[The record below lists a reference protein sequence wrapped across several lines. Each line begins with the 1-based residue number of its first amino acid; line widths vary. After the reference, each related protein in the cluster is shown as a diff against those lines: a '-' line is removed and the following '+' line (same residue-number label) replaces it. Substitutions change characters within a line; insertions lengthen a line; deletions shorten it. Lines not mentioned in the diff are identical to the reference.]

1 MSGRRALRAMVV
13 ASLAL
18 FAAAPAQAA
27 KPRPDLTVSKASAKA
42 ASGRYDVTWTIKN
55 GGKGAAGKS
64 TTALVLSADAKLDAK
79 DAKLGTAAQ
88 KAIKAKKAATG
99 KRTAT
104 VPPTLAAGRYSLL
117 VCADSANKVKE
128 NSEGNNCRVATTV
141 DVKATLPTTP
151 AATPIPQPSQPTPP
165 PGPIDNPPEP
175 LTVGIDAPAVFGSTT
190 VTFKFVSAGTFE
202 CRIDARPY
210 QACDATQTFTG
221 VLAGEHTV
229 DVIAHRGGETAT
241 AHKTFRVEFEAP
253 APGPT
258 PPAAADPQTR
268 ATGVT
273 DAQVTT
279 VSDATKFLYTGN
291 DPIQKGVA
299 ADAVKPLQAAVMRG
313 RVVRRNGTPV
323 EGVEVTV
330 LDHPELGRTAT
341 RTDGGFDI
349 AVNGGGSV
357 TLSFARAGYI
367 PSQRRL
373 DVPTQDYDIVDPV
386 VIVPY
391 EDKVT
396 GVDLATNEIQV
407 ATGSEI
413 TDSDGTRKATLL
425 LDPGTNATATLP
437 DGTTK
442 DLGDTLNIRA
452 TEFTIGDSGPA
463 AMPGELPP
471 TSAYTYAVEYSV
483 DEADAQKAVDVE
495 FDKPVVTYVDNLLDF
510 PAGTAVPMGY
520 YDREKAQWVA
530 AKNGIVIKIV
540 GESGGRAQLDVT
552 GDGRPDSVTTLGIDD
567 AELQKLAQLYDPGKS
582 LWRAAIDHFTPWD
595 YNWPYGLPDGAG
607 GPGQGGPN
615 GGDPPGDDPCNSH
628 GSIILCENQVLG
640 ERSPISGTPYTL
652 AYQSDRVPGRRTGDT
667 LVVPLTGATLPPSL
681 KRVDLQIDVA
691 GRTFK
696 FPFTPKVNDSYTF
709 VFDGKDA
716 YGRRVQGR
724 QKADITLDYVYPA
737 VYRTPDTFQ
746 SSFAQVGGAILST
759 NSTRTEISVAQR
771 WSGVVGDGLQAPA
784 SALAGWSIDVHHTY
798 DPVGHTLYLG
808 DGSKRSADG
817 QNFDVIRTFKAGF
830 ASPEGMT
837 RTADGALLIADGA
850 AQVIRKVEPDGTSTI
865 VAGTL
870 NSAGFGG
877 DGGPATDA
885 ELDHPAD
892 VAVGPDGALY
902 IADQGN
908 NRIRR
913 VLKGTIS
920 TIAGTGDGGYAGD
933 GGPAHQALLD
943 EPTDVAA
950 DGSGA
955 VLIIDRANQAVRRI
969 GPDGVITTLAGTGV
983 PGFSGDGDV
992 ATKAKLRNP
1001 RDLVVTGDG
1010 SVLIADSGNQRV
1022 RRIGPDGVIATI
1034 AGNGETTFG
1043 GDGGLATA
1051 AHLDTPS
1058 AVAPTPDG
1066 GLVIADSGHWRVRK
1080 VQSDGT
1086 MVTIAGNGEQGTRGD
1101 GGPAGQ
1107 SRLQFPSA
1115 IVLGADGTIYFSDET
1130 AGRVRSVAPS
1140 LPALQLGE
1148 TTIASDD
1155 GRSVYVFDPNGRH
1168 LRTVDSLTKATV
1180 LTFGYDAAGRLTSIT
1195 DGDGHKTTITR
1206 DGAGTPTSILAPYGQ
1221 VTTLG
1226 VTNGYLSSIKN
1237 FAGDEIKATYDAG
1250 GLLKTLTDPRGE
1262 LHSFDYD
1269 PAGRLIRDTAPGNAS
1284 QTLTRTSNGDIVTVV
1299 RRSAEGRTTT
1309 YRVEPRKSGEIE
1321 RSVTDGKGA
1330 KTTTL
1335 VGTDGVVT
1343 VTRPDGTVVTEEA
1356 GPDPR
1361 FGMDAPL
1368 TARMTVTSPAGLRT
1382 VMSRARTVD
1391 LATPGA
1397 PLSLRSFTE
1406 TTTVN
1411 GRVQTSRFDADTLRW
1426 TDTSPAGRQKVT
1438 TVDGQGRPLR
1448 VESAQIT
1455 PSVFTYVDGRLTKS
1469 AQGAR
1474 TESYAYDARG
1484 RVQKVTDALGR
1495 DTTFTYDDADRPLT
1509 QTTPDNRVIAYSY
1522 DRNGNLLTTT
1532 PPGKTAHKFDYSTRG
1547 VMTKYTPPQV
1557 GATTAPTSYTADD
1570 DALVTAI
1577 DRPSGDDIAFAYD
1590 DASRLEKI
1598 THGARSTT
1606 YAYNNATGRL
1616 TSATAGV
1623 EKIAYLYDG
1632 ALPTK
1637 TTVTGSVAGVIDDT
1651 YDDEFRV
1658 KTEAVS
1664 GGPAVAYAFDPD
1676 GQLTGAGALTIARN
1690 PANGL
1695 ITGLTAGVSTTTI
1708 TPNAFGETGAFDAD
1722 VYAETYAR
1730 DDSGR
1735 ITGKTEKRTAAITTY
1750 EYGYDTADRLATIKR
1765 NGATVQSFT
1774 YDANGNRDKTS
1785 DGQPLTYDGQDRI
1798 NSAGYEYTPAG
1809 ELHKTPDGTTYDYDA
1824 LGALRK
1830 VTFANGKTID
1840 YAIDSGGRR
1849 VAESGDGSTLKRRFL
1864 YGRGLGPVAELDSN
1878 DNVVSRFIYATHSN
1892 VPDLMIKGGK
1902 TYRIVTDQVGS
1913 PRSVIDVAT
1922 GTAMQEIDYDA
1933 FGNITRDTD
1942 PGFQPF
1948 RFAGGLYDVDTKLV
1962 RFGAR
1967 DYDPRTGRF
1976 LAPDPLRFGGG
1987 GTNLYGYALADPV
2000 NLTDPSGQILDTI
2013 LDIGFIAYDLYRIG
2027 KSLMNGCGVDPWDV
2041 AALGADVAGA
2051 LIPFAT
2057 GGGAAV
2063 RAGREATEGVYEVV
2077 TKEGL
2082 PYVGQSNNIDRRL
2095 AEHVRDGKIT
2105 QEAADAAARTEVLGG
2120 KTAREVAEQRRIND
2134 LTNGVGA
2141 SDPGIA
2147 NKVNPIGPKRQHLM
2161 DLY

>member
-13 ASLAL
+13 ASLCL
-18 FAAAPAQAA
+18 LAAAPAQAA
-27 KPRPDLTVSKASAKA
+27 KPKPDLSVSKASAKA
-42 ASGRYDVTWTIKN
+42 AGGRYDVRWTIKN
-55 GGKGAAGKS
+55 AGKGTAGKS
-64 TTALVLSADAKLDAK
+64 TTAIVLSSDTKLDAT
-79 DAKLGTAAQ
+79 DAKLGTLAQ
-88 KAIKAKKAATG
+88 KAVKAKKTATG
-99 KRTAT
+99 RRTAT

-117 VCADSANKVKE
+117 VCADAANKVKE
-128 NSEGNNCRVATTV
+128 RSERNNCRVAITV
-141 DVKATLPTTP
+141 NVPAAAPPAPPAAP
-151 AATPIPQPSQPTPP
+151 AATPIPQPAPLFDDVALP
-165 PGPIDNPPEP
+165 P
-175 LTVGIDAPAVFGSTT
+175 LTVAIDAPAVFGSTT
-190 VTFKFVSAGTFE
+190 VTFTFASTGSLE
-202 CRIDARPY
+202 CRIDDRPY
-210 QACDATQTFTG
+210 RACATTQAFTG
-221 VLAGEHTV
+221 VLAGDHTL
-229 DVIAHRGGETAT
+229 DVIARRGSETAT
-241 AHKTFRVEFEAP
+241 AHTAFRVEFEAP

-258 PPAAADPQTR
+258 PPAAPAPETR
-268 ATGVT
+268 ATAVT

-279 VSDATKFLYTGN
+279 VGDATTFLYTGN

-299 ADAVKPLQAAVMRG
+299 AGAVKPLQAAVMRG

-373 DVPTQDYDIVDPV
+373 DVPTQGYDIVDPIV
-386 VIVPY
+386 VVPY

-396 GVDLATNEIQV
+396 GVDLTTNEIQV
-407 ATGSEI
+407 AQGSEI
-413 TDSDGTRKATLL
+413 TDGDGTRKATLL

-483 DEADAQKAVDVE
+483 DEADAQRAVDVQ

-520 YDREKAQWVA
+520 YDRERAQWVA
-530 AKNGIVIKIV
+530 AKNGIVITIV
-540 GESGGRAQLDVT
+540 GEAGGKAQLDVT
-552 GDGRPDSVTTLGIDD
+552 GDGRPDSVLALGIDD

-607 GPGQGGPN
+607 GPGQGGPD

-640 ERSPISGTPYTL
+640 ERSPVSGTPYTL

-667 LVVPLTGATLPPSL
+667 LVIPLTGATLPPSL
-681 KRVDLQIDVA
+681 KRVDLQVDVA

-696 FPFTPKVNDSYTF
+696 SQFTPKANDSYTF

-759 NSTRTEISVAQR
+759 NSTRTEISVAQQ

-817 QNFDVIRTFKAGF
+817 QNFDVIRTFKAGL

-837 RTADGALLIADGA
+837 RTADGALLIADAA
-850 AQVIRKVEPDGTSTI
+850 AQVIRKLSPDGTSTI

-870 NSAGFGG
+870 DTAGFSG

-892 VAVGPDGALY
+892 VAIGPDGALY
-902 IADQGN
+902 VADQGN

-913 VLKGTIS
+913 IAGGTIT
-920 TIAGTGDGGYAGD
+920 TIAGTGAGGYEGD
-933 GGPAHQALLD
+933 GGPARQARLD

-950 DGSGA
+950 DTSGA
-955 VLIIDRANQAVRRI
+955 VLLIDRANQAVRRV

-983 PGFSGDGDV
+983 PGFSGDGGV

-1022 RRIGPDGVIATI
+1022 RRIGPDGVIATV

-1043 GDGGLATA
+1043 GDGGKATA

-1066 GLVIADSGHWRVRK
+1066 GLLIADSGHWRLRK
-1080 VQSDGT
+1080 VASDGT
-1086 MVTIAGNGEQGTRGD
+1086 MTTIAGNGEQGTRGD

-1168 LRTVDSLTKATV
+1168 LRTVDALTKATV

-1195 DGDGHKTTITR
+1195 DGDGHTTTIAR
-1206 DGAGTPTSILAPYGQ
+1206 DGTGTPSSITAPYGQ

-1237 FAGDEIKATYDAG
+1237 PAGDEIKATYDAG
-1250 GLLKTLTDPRGE
+1250 GLLRTLTDPRGE

-1269 PAGRLIRDTAPGNAS
+1269 PAGRLTRDTAPGNAA
-1284 QTLTRTSNGDIVTVV
+1284 QTLTRSSSGDVVTVV

-1309 YRVEPRKSGEIE
+1309 YRVQPLESGEIE
-1321 RSVTDGKGA
+1321 RSVTDGEGA

-1411 GRVQTSRFDADTLRW
+1411 GRVQTTRFDADALRW

-1448 VESAQIT
+1448 VEAAGIT

-1474 TESYAYDARG
+1474 TEAYAYDARG
-1484 RVQKVTDALGR
+1484 RVERVTDALGR
-1495 DTTFTYDDADRPLT
+1495 DTTFTYDGADRPLT
-1509 QTTPDNRVIAYSY
+1509 QTTPDNRVIAYAY

-1532 PPGKTAHKFDYSTRG
+1532 PPGKPAHSFAYSPRG
-1547 VMTKYTPPQV
+1547 VMRTYTPPQV
-1557 GATTAPTSYTADD
+1557 GAPAPTTYMADD

-1577 DRPSGDDIAFAYD
+1577 DRPSGDDIGFAYD
-1590 DASRLEKI
+1590 DASRLEKV
-1598 THGARSTT
+1598 THGPLSTT
-1606 YAYNNATGRL
+1606 YAYASATGRL

-1632 ALPTK
+1632 ALPTR

-1658 KTEAVS
+1658 KTEAVN
-1664 GGPAVAYAFDPD
+1664 GGPAASYSFDPD
-1676 GQLTGAGALTIARN
+1676 GQLIGAGALTIARN

-1695 ITGLTAGVSTTTI
+1695 ITGLSAGTTTTTI
-1708 TPNAFGETGAFDAD
+1708 TPTAFGETGAFDAGA
-1722 VYAETYAR
+1722 YAETYTR

-1735 ITGKTEKRTAAITTY
+1735 ITAKTEKRGAASTSY
-1750 EYGYDTADRLATIKR
+1750 EYGYDTGDRLATIKR
-1765 NGATVQSFT
+1765 DGATVQSYA
-1774 YDANGNRDKTS
+1774 YDANGNRDRTA
-1785 DGQPLTYDGQDRI
+1785 DGKPITYDGRDRI
-1798 NSAGYEYTPAG
+1798 ATVDGQAYTYSAAG
-1809 ELHKTPDGTTYDYDA
+1809 ELQTTPAASYEYDA
-1824 LGALRK
+1824 LGALTKATVAGK
-1830 VTFANGKTID
+1830 VVS
-1840 YAIDSGGRR
+1840 YAVDPGGRR
-1849 VAESGDGSTLKRRFL
+1849 VAEGGDSTTQRRFL
-1864 YGRGLGPVAELDSN
+1864 YGRGLGPLAELDAAN
-1878 DNVVSRFIYATHSN
+1878 NVVSRFIYATHSN
-1892 VPDLMIKGGK
+1892 VPDLMVKGGK

-1913 PRSVIDVAT
+1913 PRAVVDVAT
-1922 GTAMQEIDYDA
+1922 GEVAQELDFDA
-1933 FGNITRDTD
+1933 FGNVTHDTR

-1948 RFAGGLYDVDTKLV
+1948 GFAGGLYDLDTKLV

-1987 GTNLYGYALADPV
+1987 GTNLYGYALFDPV

-2027 KSLMNGCGVDPWDV
+2027 KSLMNGCGVDPWDA

-2063 RAGREATEGVYEVV
+2063 RAGREATEGIYEVV

-2095 AEHVRDGKIT
+2095 TEHVRDGKIT
-2105 QEAADAAARTEVLGG
+2105 QEAADAARRTEVTGG
-2120 KTAREVAEQRRIND
+2120 KTAREVAEQRRINE

-2161 DLY
+2161 DIY